1 MAIFE
6 AMRSFLPILFL
17 LSQAL
22 ASAQNGGNGPRLGL
36 DLATQSVGGLFQNTN
51 NLLVGPQ
58 VGWFFDIP
66 LHPQFSIMPEI
77 QLMTK
82 GAVVR
87 NQVDQIRDRVT
98 YRYLEVPIS
107 VKISTDEKPGGLYL
121 LAGPSLGYYIAG
133 RAQRWVNGQLVYD
146 QKYDLQNTD
155 NRFQFSMLVGMGT
168 EWRQWAFDVRAQTS
182 LTPFSTFTNVQ
193 NVVYAL
199 TLGYRLPPKK
209 ESGPAEY
216 ED

>member
-1 MAIFE
+1 
-6 AMRSFLPILFL
+6 MRSLLVTIL
-17 LSQAL
+17 AL
-22 ASAQNGGNGPRLGL
+22 AALPFLAQNGGNGPRLGL

-66 LHPQFSIMPEI
+66 VHPQFSIMPEV
-77 QLMTK
+77 QFMTK
-82 GAVVR
+82 GSVVR
-87 NQVDQIRDRVT
+87 NQANQIRDRVT

-107 VKISTDEKPGGLYL
+107 VKISTDDKPGGLYL
-121 LAGPSLGYYIAG
+121 LVGPSLGYYVAG
-133 RAQRWVNGQLVYD
+133 RAQRWVDGQLVYD
-146 QKYDLQNTD
+146 VKYDLQNTD

-168 EWRQWAFDVRAQTS
+168 EWKRWAFDVRAQTS
-182 LTPFSTFTNVQ
+182 LTPFSSFTNVQ

-209 ESGPAEY
+209 GTSTADPEE
-216 ED
+216 